1 MQSNTL
7 GISEMSGTAQQSR
20 TRRERKRIATYEEIK
35 RTARTVMAA
44 EGTAGVSFRAIA
56 AEMGL
61 TPPALYR
68 YYASRDDLL
77 TALIIEDYN
86 ALGEALERTWDAHR
100 ERSSADQFY
109 AVGLAYR
116 AWAITH
122 PTDYELILGNPIPGY
137 HAPAE
142 ITQPA
147 ARRGIG
153 LLLAILVSAWHRGE
167 LTIPP
172 EYAETLAAVEP
183 VLDEWRRVL
192 GLDAPTAIFRLT
204 VSLWGRLHGLILLE
218 LFGHLGPLVGD
229 PASFFEAELR
239 SILAMLDMDVKAF

>member
-1 MQSNTL
+1 
-7 GISEMSGTAQQSR
+7 MSGPAQQPR
-20 TRRERKRIATYEEIK
+20 TRRERKRLATYEEIK
-35 RTARTVMAA
+35 QTARTVMAA
-44 EGTAGVSFRAIA
+44 EGTAGVSLRAIA

-86 ALGEALERTWDAHR
+86 ALGEALEQTRDAHR

-137 HAPAE
+137 RAPAE
-142 ITQPA
+142 VTQPA
-147 ARRGIG
+147 ARRGFG
-153 LLLAILVSAWHRGE
+153 TLLGILVSAWHRRE

-172 EYAETLAAVEP
+172 EYAETPAAMQP
-183 VLDEWRRVL
+183 VFDEWRHVL
-192 GLDAPTAIFRLT
+192 GLDTPTAIFRLA
-204 VSLWGRLHGLILLE
+204 VALWGRLHGLIVLE

-229 PASFFEAELR
+229 PASFFEAELH
-239 SILAMLDMDVKAF
+239 SILAMLDMSVEAV

>member
-1 MQSNTL
+1 
-7 GISEMSGTAQQSR
+7 MSGPAQQPR
-20 TRRERKRIATYEEIK
+20 TRRERKRLATYEEI
-35 RTARTVMAA
+35 RQTARTVMAA
-44 EGTAGVSFRAIA
+44 EGTAGVSLRAIA

-86 ALGEALERTWDAHR
+86 ALGEALEQTRDAHR

-116 AWAITH
+116 AWAIAH

-147 ARRGIG
+147 ARRGLG
-153 LLLAILVSAWHRGE
+153 ALLAILVSAWNRGE
-167 LTIPP
+167 LATPP
-172 EYAETLAAVEP
+172 EYAETPAAVEP
-183 VLDEWRRVL
+183 VLEEWRREL
-192 GLDAPTAIFRLT
+192 GLDAPAAIFRLA
-204 VSLWGRLHGLILLE
+204 VALWGRLHGLILLE

-239 SILAMLDMDVKAF
+239 SILATLDMHVEAF

>member
-1 MQSNTL
+1 
-7 GISEMSGTAQQSR
+7 MSGPAQQSR
-20 TRRERKRIATYEEIK
+20 TRRERKRLATYEEIK
-35 RTARTVMAA
+35 QTARTVMAA
-44 EGTAGVSFRAIA
+44 EGTAGVSLRAIA

-86 ALGEALERTWDAHR
+86 ALGEALEQTRDAHR

-116 AWAITH
+116 AWAIAH
-122 PTDYELILGNPIPGY
+122 PIDYELILGNPIPGY

-142 ITQPA
+142 ITQPV
-147 ARRGIG
+147 ARRGFG
-153 LLLAILVSAWHRGE
+153 TLLGILVSAWHGRE

-172 EYAETLAAVEP
+172 EYAETPAAMEP
-183 VLDEWRRVL
+183 VVDEWRRAL
-192 GLDAPTAIFRLT
+192 GFDAPTAIFRLA
-204 VSLWGRLHGLILLE
+204 VALWGRLHGLILLE
-218 LFGHLGPLVGD
+218 LFGHLDPLVGD
-229 PASFFEAELR
+229 PAS
-239 SILAMLDMDVKAF
+239 